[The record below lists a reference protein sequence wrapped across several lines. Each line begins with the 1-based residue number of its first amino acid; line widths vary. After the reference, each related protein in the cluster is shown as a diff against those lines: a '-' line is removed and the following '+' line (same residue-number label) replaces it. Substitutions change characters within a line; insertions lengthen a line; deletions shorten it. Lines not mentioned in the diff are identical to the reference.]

1 MTEPAITPELVAKH
15 NLTPEEYAHAKE
27 ILGGREPSYTELG
40 IFSVMWSEHCSYK
53 NTRPL
58 LKTFP
63 TKSPKILVGAGEEN
77 AGIIDIGDGLA
88 IAFKIESHNHP
99 SAVEPFQGA
108 ATGVGGIVRDIF
120 TMGARPVCA
129 VNSLRFGP
137 ITKEIIPKN
146 GKNKSIESVQIT
158 QAGKIHF
165 GVEVIILSE
174 QQIAADVIAAVPTH
188 IAKKY
193 HVVPVSKKKNS
204 LTIALADPSDFATI
218 DNLTHLLQSELEI
231 KTSSPEEIEAAIKK
245 YYSGNSETNGV
256 QNQIANN
263 RRLFAEV
270 VSGIAHYGN
279 CFGIPTIAGEVYFD
293 KSYEGN
299 PLVNAF
305 CLGVLRHEQI
315 ARGAAKGIGN
325 PVFYVGP
332 ATGRDG
338 LAGAAFASKD
348 LTEESAEQQRGA
360 VQVGDPFMEK
370 LVCEACLELL
380 ATGCVAGIQDMGAAG
395 LTCST
400 CETAARAGTGIEIE
414 LDKVPQRAPNMT
426 SYEIM
431 LSESQERMLIIVHKG
446 REAEVKRI
454 FDKWDLPWAEVGFVT
469 DTGRMVV
476 RHGGKIV
483 ADIPAKKIADESPV
497 YQRESSE
504 PEYLKA
510 VRAFRLDGIPDTK
523 TPADDLKKLLAWPSI
538 ASKNWVYRQ
547 YDHQVRDGSVV
558 LPGSDAAVIR
568 IKSDSLPVMGGTGDS
583 PVASGNLPEASGRLV
598 AGQNRPVACS
608 TQIPEKLIAMTV
620 DCNGVYVYLDPY
632 EGAKAVVT
640 EACRNLACS
649 GAVPLGAT
657 DNLNMANPHKPELF
671 WQMRESVRG
680 LAEAC
685 KFFNAPV
692 TGGNCS
698 LYNQNPS
705 GPIDPTPTVAVVGIV
720 EKLEHVTTQWFKDE
734 GDAIILLGEIVD
746 ANDPILGLGGSAYL
760 QVIHGKK
767 TGSPPRCDLE
777 TAKTLHTTLLGLIQ
791 SGLVKS
797 AHDCSDG
804 GLAVA
809 LAESCISQLI
819 ARETPRL
826 IGATIDLSKVG
837 QASSL
842 SEKETHRQDAC
853 ATMRL
858 DAFLFGETQSRVVI
872 SCKPLD
878 TVKVVERAKLMGVPA
893 IQIGKVGGDKL
904 TVKTTSGEFSAPLI
918 ELHDAWWNSIARA
931 MA

>member
-15 NLTPEEYAHAKE
+15 NLTPEEYAHAVE
-27 ILGGREPSYTELG
+27 ILGRTPSYTELG

-53 NTRPL
+53 NTKPL

-77 AGIIDIGDGLA
+77 AGIIDIGDGIA

-108 ATGVGGIVRDIF
+108 TTGVGGIVRDIF

-137 ITKEIIPKN
+137 ITAN
-146 GKNKSIESVQIT
+146 GESDI
-158 QAGKIHF
+158 
-165 GVEVIILSE
+165 SN
-174 QQIAADVIAAVPTH
+174 
-188 IAKKY
+188 
-193 HVVPVSKKKNS
+193 SK
-204 LTIALADPSDFATI
+204 A
-218 DNLTHLLQSELEI
+218 E
-231 KTSSPEEIEAAIKK
+231 
-245 YYSGNSETNGV
+245 
-256 QNQIANN
+256 IANN
-263 RRLFAEV
+263 RRLFAGV

-279 CFGIPTIAGEVYFD
+279 CFGIPTVAGEVYFD
-293 KSYEGN
+293 KTYQGN

-315 ARGAAKGIGN
+315 TRGAAKGVGN

-338 LAGAAFASKD
+338 LAGAAFASQD

-380 ATGCVAGIQDMGAAG
+380 ATGCVAGMQDMGAAG

-400 CETAARAGTGIEIE
+400 CEMAARAGTGIEIE
-414 LDKVPQRAPNMT
+414 LDKVPQRAASMS
-426 SYEIM
+426 SYELM
-431 LSESQERMLIIVHKG
+431 LSESQERMLIVVHKG
-446 REAEVKRI
+446 REEEVKRI
-454 FDKWDLPWAEVGFVT
+454 FDKWDLPWAEIGIIT
-469 DTGRMVV
+469 DTGHMKV
-476 RHGGKIV
+476 RHGGKLV
-483 ADIPAKKIADESPV
+483 VDIPARKIADESPV
-497 YQRESSE
+497 YQREAVE
-504 PEYLKA
+504 PAYLKD
-510 VRAFRLDGIPDTK
+510 VRAFRLDGIADTT
-523 TPADDLKKLLAWPSI
+523 TPADDLKRLLAWPSI

-568 IKSDSLPVMGGTGDS
+568 IKTDSLPVMSAELAAKVGDPTVS
-583 PVASGNLPEASGRLV
+583 
-598 AGQNRPVACS
+598 
-608 TQIPEKLIAMTV
+608 EKLIAMTV
-620 DCNGVYVYLDPY
+620 DCNGGYVYLDPY
-632 EGAKAVVT
+632 EGAKAAVA

-649 GAVPLGAT
+649 GALPLGAT
-657 DNLNMANPHKPELF
+657 DNLNMPSPLKPELF
-671 WQMRESVRG
+671 WQIKESVRG
-680 LAEAC
+680 LAEGC
-685 KFFNAPV
+685 KAFNAPV

-698 LYNQNPS
+698 LYNQSPA
-705 GPIDPTPTVAVVGIV
+705 GPIDPTPTISVVGLI

-734 GDAIILLGEIVD
+734 GDAIILLGEAVE
-746 ANDPILGLGGSAYL
+746 ATPLQGLGGSAYL

-767 TGSPPRCDLE
+767 NGSPPRCDLE
-777 TAKTLHTTLLGLIQ
+777 VAKTLHTTLLGLIQ

-797 AHDCSDG
+797 AHDCSEG

-826 IGATIDLSKVG
+826 LGATIDLSGVAAARQSAADQSEEKN
-837 QASSL
+837 AAL
-842 SEKETHRQDAC
+842 SRDA
-853 ATMRL
+853 ATIRL
-858 DAFLFGETQSRVVI
+858 DALLFGETQSRVVI

-878 TVKVVERAKLMGVPA
+878 AVKVVERAKLMGVPA
-893 IQIGKVGGDKL
+893 VQIGKVGGDKL
-904 TVKTTSGEFSAPLI
+904 AVKTAVNEFSAPLI

>member
-15 NLTPEEYAHAKE
+15 NLTPEEYAHAVE
-27 ILGGREPSYTELG
+27 ILGRTPSYTELG

-53 NTRPL
+53 NTKPL

-108 ATGVGGIVRDIF
+108 TTGVGGIVRDIF

-137 ITKEIIPKN
+137 ITEEN
-146 GKNKSIESVQIT
+146 SESGKRKTEMGSAPAS
-158 QAGKIHF
+158 
-165 GVEVIILSE
+165 
-174 QQIAADVIAAVPTH
+174 DAAVDASST
-188 IAKKY
+188 AKANDGA
-193 HVVPVSKKKNS
+193 S
-204 LTIALADPSDFATI
+204 FATREGAR
-218 DNLTHLLQSELEI
+218 D
-231 KTSSPEEIEAAIKK
+231 P
-245 YYSGNSETNGV
+245 
-256 QNQIANN
+256 QIVNN
-263 RRLFAEV
+263 RRLFAGV

-279 CFGIPTIAGEVYFD
+279 CFGIPTVAGEVYFD
-293 KSYEGN
+293 KTYQGN

-315 ARGAAKGIGN
+315 TRGAAKGVGN

-338 LAGAAFASKD
+338 LAGAAFASQD

-380 ATGCVAGIQDMGAAG
+380 ATGCVAGMQDMGAAG

-400 CETAARAGTGIEIE
+400 CEMAARAGTGIEIE
-414 LDKVPQRAPNMT
+414 LDKVPQRAPNMS

-431 LSESQERMLIIVHKG
+431 LSESQERMLIVVHKG
-446 REAEVKRI
+446 REEEVKRI
-454 FDKWDLPWAEVGFVT
+454 FDKWDLPWSEIGIIT
-469 DTGRMVV
+469 DTGHMKV
-476 RHGGKIV
+476 RHGGKLV
-483 ADIPAKKIADESPV
+483 VDIPARKIADESPV
-497 YQRESSE
+497 YHREAVE
-504 PEYLKA
+504 PAYLKD
-510 VRAFRLDGIPDTK
+510 VRAFRLNGISDTQN
-523 TPADDLKKLLAWPSI
+523 PAEDLKKLLAWPSI

-568 IKSDSLPVMGGTGDS
+568 IKTDSLPVMSAELAAKVGDPTVS
-583 PVASGNLPEASGRLV
+583 
-598 AGQNRPVACS
+598 
-608 TQIPEKLIAMTV
+608 EKLIAMTV
-620 DCNGVYVYLDPY
+620 DCNGGYVYLDPY
-632 EGAKAVVT
+632 EGAKIAVA

-649 GAVPLGAT
+649 GALPLGAT
-657 DNLNMANPHKPELF
+657 DNLNMPSPLKPELF
-671 WQMRESVRG
+671 WQIKESVRG
-680 LAEAC
+680 LAEGC
-685 KFFNAPV
+685 KAFNAPV

-698 LYNQNPS
+698 LYNQSPA
-705 GPIDPTPTVAVVGIV
+705 GPIDPTPTISVVGLI

-734 GDAIILLGEIVD
+734 GDAIILLGD
-746 ANDPILGLGGSAYL
+746 AVEATPLQGLGGSAYL
-760 QVIHGKK
+760 QVVHGKK
-767 TGSPPRCDLE
+767 NGSPPRCDLE
-777 TAKTLHTTLLGLIQ
+777 VAKTLHTTLIGLIQ

-797 AHDCSDG
+797 AHDCSEG

-826 IGATIDLSKVG
+826 IGATIDLTQCAADLQSAGPDPENCRLQVG
-837 QASSL
+837 STL
-842 SEKETHRQDAC
+842 
-853 ATMRL
+853 RL
-858 DAFLFGETQSRVVI
+858 DALLFGETQSRIVI

-878 TVKVVERAKLMGVPA
+878 AVKVVERAKLMGVPA
-893 IQIGKVGGDKL
+893 VQIGKVGGDKL
-904 TVKTTSGEFSAPLI
+904 TIKIATGEFSAPLT
-918 ELHDAWWNSIARA
+918 ELHDQWWNSIARA

>member
-1 MTEPAITPELVAKH
+1 MSEPSITPELVQKH
-15 NLTPEEYAHAKE
+15 NLTPDEYSKIKE
-27 ILGGREPSYTELG
+27 ILGREPNYTELG

-77 AGIIDIGDGLA
+77 AGIIDIGDGIA

-129 VNSLRFGP
+129 VNSLRFG
-137 ITKEIIPKN
+137 EISNP
-146 GKNKSIESVQIT
+146 
-158 QAGKIHF
+158 
-165 GVEVIILSE
+165 EV
-174 QQIAADVIAAVPTH
+174 
-188 IAKKY
+188 
-193 HVVPVSKKKNS
+193 
-204 LTIALADPSDFATI
+204 
-218 DNLTHLLQSELEI
+218 
-231 KTSSPEEIEAAIKK
+231 
-245 YYSGNSETNGV
+245 
-256 QNQIANN
+256 
-263 RRLFAEV
+263 RRLFSGV

-293 KSYEGN
+293 KTYEGN

-338 LAGAAFASKD
+338 LAGAAFASQD

-414 LDKVPQRAPNMT
+414 LDKVPQRVPNMS
-426 SYEIM
+426 SYDIM
-431 LSESQERMLIIVHKG
+431 LSESQERMLIIVKKG
-446 REAEVKRI
+446 HEAEVQRI

-476 RHGGKIV
+476 RQHGKIV
-483 ADIPAKKIADESPV
+483 ADIPAKKIADESPI
-497 YQRESSE
+497 YQRASQE
-504 PEYLKA
+504 PKYLA
-510 VRAFRLDGIPDTK
+510 EVRAFTLEGIADT
-523 TPADDLKKLLAWPSI
+523 TDATGNLNKLLAWPTI

-547 YDHQVRDGSVV
+547 YDHTVRDNTIVA
-558 LPGSDAAVIR
+558 PGSDAAVLR
-568 IKSDSLPVMGGTGDS
+568 IKGDS
-583 PVASGNLPEASGRLV
+583 VPIGDGNGKPVPD
-598 AGQNRPVACS
+598 
-608 TQIPEKLIAMTV
+608 KYIAMSV
-620 DCNGVYVYLDPY
+620 DCNGGYVYLDPY
-632 EGAKAVVT
+632 EGGKIAVA

-657 DNLNMANPHKPELF
+657 DNLNFGNPHNPELF
-671 WQMRESVRG
+671 YQLKESVRG
-680 LAEAC
+680 LADAC
-685 KFFNAPV
+685 RHFNAPV

-705 GPIDPTPTVAVVGIV
+705 GPIDPTPTVAVVGLI
-720 EKLEHVTTQWFKDE
+720 EKPEHITTQWFKDE
-734 GDAIILLGEIVD
+734 GDAILLLGDIVD
-746 ANDPILGLGGSAYL
+746 SGDKLQGLGGSAYL
-760 QVIHGKK
+760 KEIHGKK
-767 TGSPPRCDLE
+767 IGTPPRLDFE
-777 TAKTLHTTLLGLIQ
+777 KEKPLHDALRGWIAQGLI
-791 SGLVKS
+791 KS
-797 AHDCSDG
+797 AHDCSEG

-809 LAESCISQLI
+809 LAESCISQQV

-826 IGATIDLSKVG
+826 IGAEIDLSALAG
-837 QASSL
+837 
-842 SEKETHRQDAC
+842 EKDSGRRVDG
-853 ATMRL
+853 M
-858 DAFLFGETQSRVVI
+858 LFGETQSRIVI
-872 SCKPLD
+872 STSKNNAI
-878 TVKVVERAKLMGVPA
+878 KVIGQAKALGIPA
-893 IQIGKVGGDKL
+893 ATIGKVGGAQLKVKVSGTDLAWPL
-904 TVKTTSGEFSAPLI
+904 T

-931 MA
+931 MAG

>member
-1 MTEPAITPELVAKH
+1 MTEPSITPELVAKH
-15 NLTPEEYAHAKE
+15 NITPDEYQKILA
-27 ILGGREPSYTELG
+27 ILGRAPNYTELG

-108 ATGVGGIVRDIF
+108 ATGVGGIIRDIF

-129 VNSLRFGP
+129 INSLRFGP
-137 ITKEIIPKN
+137 IT
-146 GKNKSIESVQIT
+146 
-158 QAGKIHF
+158 
-165 GVEVIILSE
+165 
-174 QQIAADVIAAVPTH
+174 
-188 IAKKY
+188 
-193 HVVPVSKKKNS
+193 
-204 LTIALADPSDFATI
+204 
-218 DNLTHLLQSELEI
+218 
-231 KTSSPEEIEAAIKK
+231 
-245 YYSGNSETNGV
+245 ETNGAPKGEN
-256 QNQIANN
+256 NQSLVTSAPASAAVANN
-263 RRLFAEV
+263 KRLFAGV
-270 VSGIAHYGN
+270 VNGIAHYGN
-279 CFGIPTIAGEVYFD
+279 CFGIPTIAGEIYFD

-305 CLGVLRHEQI
+305 CLGVLRHSQI
-315 ARGAAKGIGN
+315 ARGAAKGVGN

-380 ATGCVAGIQDMGAAG
+380 ATGAVAGIQDMGAAG

-414 LDKVPQRAPNMT
+414 LDKVPQRVPNMS

-446 REAEVKRI
+446 REEEVKRI

-476 RHGGKIV
+476 KQHGNVV

-497 YQRESSE
+497 YQRDAQE
-504 PEYLKA
+504 PAYLKD
-510 VRAFRLDGIPDTK
+510 VRAFRLDGISDTK
-523 TPADDLKKLLAWPSI
+523 NPADDLKKLLAWPSI

-547 YDHQVRDGSVV
+547 YDHMVRDGSVV
-558 LPGSDAAVIR
+558 CPGSDAAVIR
-568 IKSDSLPVMGGTGDS
+568 IKSDSLPDADTGVEHS
-583 PVASGNLPEASGRLV
+583 V
-598 AGQNRPVACS
+598 
-608 TQIPEKLIAMTV
+608 TEKLVAMTV
-620 DCNGVYVYLDPY
+620 DCNGAYVYLDPF
-632 EGAKAVVT
+632 EGGKSAVT

-649 GAVPLGAT
+649 GAVPLGVT
-657 DNLNMANPHKPELF
+657 DNLNFGNPFKPELF
-671 WQMRESVRG
+671 WQLKESVRG

-685 KFFNAPV
+685 RAFNAPV

-698 LYNQNPS
+698 LYNQSPA
-705 GPIDPTPTVAVVGIV
+705 GPIDPTPTVAVVGLI
-720 EKLEHVTTQWFKDE
+720 EKAEYVTTQWFKDE
-734 GDAIILLGEIVD
+734 GDAIILLGDIADVK
-746 ANDPILGLGGSAYL
+746 DPLLGLGGSAYL
-760 QVIHGKK
+760 QVVHGAK
-767 TGSPPRCDLE
+767 TGTPPRCDLE

-791 SGLVKS
+791 SGLVRS
-797 AHDCSDG
+797 AHDCSEG
-804 GLAVA
+804 GLAVCV
-809 LAESCISQLI
+809 AESCMSQLVG
-819 ARETPRL
+819 RETPRL
-826 IGATIDLSKVG
+826 IGAQLDLSALFPEGKP
-837 QASSL
+837 AL
-842 SEKETHRQDAC
+842 
-853 ATMRL
+853 RL
-858 DAFLFGETQSRVVI
+858 DALLFGETQSRIVVTAA
-872 SCKPLD
+872 PLD
-878 TVKVVERAKLMGVPA
+878 AMKVVERAKLLGVPA
-893 IQIGKVGGDKL
+893 VQIGRVGGNQFSI
-904 TVKTTSGEFSAPLI
+904 KTSAGEFSTPVS
-918 ELHDAWWNSIARA
+918 ELHDAWWNAIARA

>member
-1 MTEPAITPELVAKH
+1 MSLIEPAITPELVAKH
-15 NLTPEEYAHAKE
+15 NLTPEEYAHAVE
-27 ILGGREPSYTELG
+27 ILGRTPSYTELG

-53 NTRPL
+53 NTKPL

-77 AGIIDIGDGLA
+77 AGIIDIGDGIA

-108 ATGVGGIVRDIF
+108 TTGVGGIVRDIF

-137 ITKEIIPKN
+137 ITSETKMN
-146 GKNKSIESVQIT
+146 GSAT
-158 QAGKIHF
+158 
-165 GVEVIILSE
+165 
-174 QQIAADVIAAVPTH
+174 
-188 IAKKY
+188 
-193 HVVPVSKKKNS
+193 VPVAISRV
-204 LTIALADPSDFATI
+204 
-218 DNLTHLLQSELEI
+218 
-231 KTSSPEEIEAAIKK
+231 SPEENKNNSIQRDAESGEPEARAPQNDADEAALK
-245 YYSGNSETNGV
+245 
-256 QNQIANN
+256 NN
-263 RRLFAEV
+263 RRLFAGV

-279 CFGIPTIAGEVYFD
+279 CFGIPTVAGEVYFD
-293 KSYEGN
+293 KTYQGN

-315 ARGAAKGIGN
+315 TRGAAKGVGN

-338 LAGAAFASKD
+338 LAGAAFASQD

-380 ATGCVAGIQDMGAAG
+380 ATGCVAGMQDMGAAG

-400 CETAARAGTGIEIE
+400 CEMAARAGTGIEIE
-414 LDKVPQRAPNMT
+414 LDKVPQRAPNMS

-431 LSESQERMLIIVHKG
+431 LSESQERMLIVVHKG
-446 REAEVKRI
+446 REEEVKRI
-454 FDKWDLPWAEVGFVT
+454 FDKWDLPWAEIGVIT
-469 DTGRMVV
+469 DTGHMKV
-476 RHGGKIV
+476 RHGGKLV
-483 ADIPAKKIADESPV
+483 VDIPARKIADESPV
-497 YQRESSE
+497 YQREAVE
-504 PEYLKA
+504 PAYLKD
-510 VRAFRLDGIPDTK
+510 VRAFRLGNIPDTQS
-523 TPADDLKKLLAWPSI
+523 PISDLLKLLAWPSI

-568 IKSDSLPVMGGTGDS
+568 IKTDSLPVMSAELAAKVGDPTVS
-583 PVASGNLPEASGRLV
+583 
-598 AGQNRPVACS
+598 
-608 TQIPEKLIAMTV
+608 EKLIAMTV
-620 DCNGVYVYLDPY
+620 DCNGGYVYLDPY
-632 EGAKAVVT
+632 EGAKIAVA

-649 GAVPLGAT
+649 GAIPLGAT
-657 DNLNMANPHKPELF
+657 DNLNMPSPLKPELF
-671 WQMRESVRG
+671 WQIKESVRG
-680 LAEAC
+680 LAEGC
-685 KFFNAPV
+685 KAFNAPV

-698 LYNQNPS
+698 LYNQSPA
-705 GPIDPTPTVAVVGIV
+705 GPIDPTPTISVVGLI

-734 GDAIILLGEIVD
+734 GDAIILLGD
-746 ANDPILGLGGSAYL
+746 AVEATPLQGLGGSAYL
-760 QVIHGKK
+760 QVVHGKK
-767 TGSPPRCDLE
+767 AGSPPRCDLE
-777 TAKTLHTTLLGLIQ
+777 VAKTLHTTLIGLIQ

-797 AHDCSDG
+797 AHDCSEG

-809 LAESCISQLI
+809 LSESCISQLI

-826 IGATIDLSKVG
+826 IGAQIDLTPLTP
-837 QASSL
+837 SL
-842 SEKETHRQDAC
+842 SPSDGERVAKPGEGNG
-853 ATMRL
+853 RL
-858 DAFLFGETQSRVVI
+858 DALLFGETQSRVII
-872 SCKPLD
+872 SCKALD
-878 TVKVVERAKLMGVPA
+878 AVKVVERAKLMGVPA
-893 IQIGKVGGDKL
+893 VQIGKVGGDQL
-904 TVKTTSGEFSAPLI
+904 TVKTASGEFSAPLT